1 MNLHGYEYEYR
12 IFSWIISADISVPLK
27 IYGYEYEYAKFSW
40 ILSMGVP
47 NLSLDCSW
55 QSFSRYIPNQTL
67 VSEPKAAKAVRARKK
82 HALSSPDSNA
92 PPKPNRPVATLA
104 KARSN
109 ATRTNPARQA
119 RTQASQKGYQMAY
132 EMVNAPW
139 VLGPN
144 MSTN

>member
-1 MNLHGYEYEYR
+1 MDFHGSEYESR

-67 VSEPKAAKAVRARKK
+67 VSMRAGRSDIYVSSYT
-82 HALSSPDSNA
+82 LS
-92 PPKPNRPVATLA
+92 
-104 KARSN
+104 
-109 ATRTNPARQA
+109 
-119 RTQASQKGYQMAY
+119 QASQISMKLFGSLIGWRANKQAT
-132 EMVNAPW
+132 VTT
-139 VLGPN
+139 
-144 MSTN
+144 STTEAELLALEYRRAAGGQRRTVY